1 MKNKTGK
8 RNKRQFVYIVF
19 VIIIIFLN
27 VDSVYAEN
35 EQNQMI
41 NEQYKASGV
50 DEIIKVTDQILD
62 NEVNQI
68 IPDFNIEQ
76 LTEDLS
82 RGKFEFNFEY
92 LTKKILSF
100 FMKEVYINIK
110 IMIQLIVITII
121 CGVLTN
127 LQSSFGKEGVS
138 EIAFFACYVFLI
150 GIMIRSFTYVIAMGR
165 EVIDNMVMFMQAMI
179 PVMITLL
186 MSVGNITTATIF
198 QPVILFSVQIIGTI
212 IKNFS
217 LPVLFFATALSMV
230 NNISDQF
237 HISNMVNF
245 LKQINKWSLGIILT
259 VFVGVMTVQG
269 FASSVVDGVVS
280 KTTKYAVNNFVPIVG
295 GVLSDAVDTVLG
307 CSLILKNAIGI
318 VGVVIVAL
326 ICLVPALKILALIIV
341 YRFTAA
347 VIEPVSD
354 ERVVKCINDLGDSLT
369 MVFTLVLAVALMFL
383 ISITII
389 IGAGNITAMFR

>member
-1 MKNKTGK
+1 MKKN
-8 RNKRQFVYIVF
+8 VLM
-19 VIIIIFLN
+19 VIAVIMILFLN
-27 VDSVYAEN
+27 IDCVYADN
-35 EQNQMI
+35 EQADI
-41 NEQYKASGV
+41 IDEQYNATGI
-50 DEIIKVTDQILD
+50 DEIERVTDQIMD
-62 NEVNQI
+62 YEAKQV
-68 IPDFNIEQ
+68 IPDFDIEQ
-76 LTEDLS
+76 LTKDIS
-82 RGKFEFNFEY
+82 KGKFEFNFEY
-92 LTKKILSF
+92 IFKRIFGF

-110 IMIQLIVITII
+110 IMIQLIIITII

-138 EIAFFACYVFLI
+138 EIAFLACYVFLI
-150 GIMIRSFTYVIAMGR
+150 GIMIRSFTNIVAMGR

-179 PVMITLL
+179 PVLITLL

-237 HISNMVNF
+237 QISNMVNF
-245 LKQINKWSLGIILT
+245 LKQINKWCLGIILT

-269 FASSVVDGVVS
+269 FASSVVDGVVN

-318 VGVVIVAL
+318 VGVVIIAL
-326 ICLVPALKILALIIV
+326 ICLVPAIKILALIIV

-354 ERVVKCINDLGDSLT
+354 QRVVKCINDLGDSLT
-369 MVFTLVLAVALMFL
+369 MIFTLVLAVALMFL